1 MFRIL
6 FTWCTVLQLDLG
18 NSFHSKGCEVVEDDE
33 DKEETGIVWDPS
45 QHQPFWFPENGKEW
59 GGSVARYSAQTS

>member
-45 QHQPFWFPENGKEW
+45 QHQPFWFPENGEE
-59 GGSVARYSAQTS
+59 